1 MFQIKNAYAHC
12 DIPCKIYDPAVSLVA
27 ALSVV
32 RLTDIL
38 LLEIDDLSSLD
49 SQSKL
54 ARVVVQKEDEAQK
67 VKDEVN
73 IIWGDYFKE
82 PQLEA
87 FPETHEI
94 VHVIMRLGSKC
105 KQEVSREAAE
115 ELLRELNRFVDVFWK
130 TKDIET
136 KTVIAPYPPSLPMV
150 VPILESA

>member
-12 DIPCKIYDPAVSLVA
+12 DIPCKIYDPAVSLIA

-38 LLEIDDLSSLD
+38 LEIGDLNSLD
-49 SQSKL
+49 TQSKL
-54 ARVVVQKEDEAQK
+54 ARVVAQKEDEAQK

-94 VHVIMRLGSKC
+94 VHGIMRLGSKC

-115 ELLRELNRFVDVFWK
+115 ELLQELNRFADIFWK
-130 TKDIET
+130 TKGIET
-136 KTVIAPYPPSLPMV
+136 QRVIAPYPPALPMIV
-150 VPILESA
+150 AVLESA

>member
-1 MFQIKNAYAHC
+1 MFQIKNVYAHC

-32 RLTDIL
+32 RLTDI

-94 VHVIMRLGSKC
+94 VHGIMRLGSKC

-115 ELLRELNRFVDVFWK
+115 ELLRELNRFVDIFWK

-136 KTVIAPYPPSLPMV
+136 KTVIAPYPPALPMV

>member
-38 LLEIDDLSSLD
+38 LEIEDLSSLD

-94 VHVIMRLGSKC
+94 VHGIMRLGSKC

-115 ELLRELNRFVDVFWK
+115 ELLRELNRFVDIFWK

-136 KTVIAPYPPSLPMV
+136 KTVIAPYPPALPMV

>member
-12 DIPCKIYDPAVSLVA
+12 DIPCKIYDPAVSLIA

-38 LLEIDDLSSLD
+38 LEIGDLNSLD
-49 SQSKL
+49 NQSKL
-54 ARVVVQKEDEAQK
+54 ARVVAQKEDEAQK

-73 IIWGDYFKE
+73 IIWGDYFKV

-94 VHVIMRLGSKC
+94 VHGIMRLGSKC
-105 KQEVSREAAE
+105 KQEVSRGAAE
-115 ELLRELNRFVDVFWK
+115 ELLQELNRFADIFWK
-130 TKDIET
+130 TKGIET
-136 KTVIAPYPPSLPMV
+136 QRVIAPYPPALPMI
-150 VPILESA
+150 VPVLESA

>member
-12 DIPCKIYDPAVSLVA
+12 DIPCKIYDTAISLVA
-27 ALSVV
+27 AISVV
-32 RLTDIL
+32 RLTDI

-94 VHVIMRLGSKC
+94 VHGIMRLGSKC

-115 ELLRELNRFVDVFWK
+115 ELLRELNRFVDIFWK

-136 KTVIAPYPPSLPMV
+136 KTVIAPYPPALPMV

>member
-12 DIPCKIYDPAVSLVA
+12 DIPCKIYDPSVSLVA

-38 LLEIDDLSSLD
+38 LEMDDLSSLD

-67 VKDEVN
+67 VKNEVN

-94 VHVIMRLGSKC
+94 VHGIMRLGSKC

-115 ELLRELNRFVDVFWK
+115 ELLRELNRFVDIFWK
-130 TKDIET
+130 TKDVET
-136 KTVIAPYPPSLPMV
+136 KTVIAPYPPALPMV
-150 VPILESA
+150 VPVLESA

>member
-12 DIPCKIYDPAVSLVA
+12 DIPCKIYDPAISLVA

-32 RLTDIL
+32 RLTDI

-54 ARVVVQKEDEAQK
+54 ARVVVQKQDEAQK
-67 VKDEVN
+67 VKDQVN

-94 VHVIMRLGSKC
+94 VHGIMRLGSKC

-115 ELLRELNRFVDVFWK
+115 ELLRELNCFVDIFWK

-136 KTVIAPYPPSLPMV
+136 KTVIAPYPPALPMV

>member
-1 MFQIKNAYAHC
+1 MFQIKNVYAHC

-32 RLTDIL
+32 RLTDI

-94 VHVIMRLGSKC
+94 VHGIMRLGSKC

-136 KTVIAPYPPSLPMV
+136 KTVIAPYPPALPMV

>member
-32 RLTDIL
+32 RLTDI

-94 VHVIMRLGSKC
+94 VHGIMRLGSKC
-105 KQEVSREAAE
+105 KQEVSRAAAE
-115 ELLRELNRFVDVFWK
+115 ELLRELNRFVDIFWK

-136 KTVIAPYPPSLPMV
+136 KTVIAPYPPALPMV

>member
-12 DIPCKIYDPAVSLVA
+12 DIPCKIYDPAVSLIA

-38 LLEIDDLSSLD
+38 LEIGDLNSLD
-49 SQSKL
+49 NQSKL
-54 ARVVVQKEDEAQK
+54 ARVVAQKEDEAQK

-94 VHVIMRLGSKC
+94 VHGIMRLGSKC

-115 ELLRELNRFVDVFWK
+115 ELLQELNRFADIFWK

-136 KTVIAPYPPSLPMV
+136 QRVIAPYPPALPMI
-150 VPILESA
+150 VPVLESA

>member
-32 RLTDIL
+32 RLTDI

-94 VHVIMRLGSKC
+94 VHGIMRLGSKC

-136 KTVIAPYPPSLPMV
+136 KTVIAPNPPALPMV
-150 VPILESA
+150 VPVLESA

>member
-38 LLEIDDLSSLD
+38 LEIEDLSSLD

-94 VHVIMRLGSKC
+94 VHGIMRLGSKC

-136 KTVIAPYPPSLPMV
+136 KTVIAPYPPALPMV
-150 VPILESA
+150 VPVLESA

>member
-38 LLEIDDLSSLD
+38 LEIDELSSLD

-94 VHVIMRLGSKC
+94 VHGIMRLGSKC

-115 ELLRELNRFVDVFWK
+115 ELLRELNRFVDIFWK

-136 KTVIAPYPPSLPMV
+136 KTVIAPYPPALPMV

>member
-32 RLTDIL
+32 RLTDI

-94 VHVIMRLGSKC
+94 VHGIMRLGSKC

-115 ELLRELNRFVDVFWK
+115 ELLRELNRFVDIFWK
-130 TKDIET
+130 TKNIET
-136 KTVIAPYPPSLPMV
+136 KTVIAPYPPALPMV

>member
-12 DIPCKIYDPAVSLVA
+12 DIPCKIYDPAVSLIA

-38 LLEIDDLSSLD
+38 LEIGDLNSLD
-49 SQSKL
+49 NQSKL
-54 ARVVVQKEDEAQK
+54 ARVVAQKEDEAQK

-94 VHVIMRLGSKC
+94 VHGIMRLGSKC

-115 ELLRELNRFVDVFWK
+115 ELLQELNRFADIFWK

-136 KTVIAPYPPSLPMV
+136 QRVIAPYPPALPMI
-150 VPILESA
+150 VPVLESV

>member
-38 LLEIDDLSSLD
+38 LEIDDLSSLD
-49 SQSKL
+49 SQSNL

-94 VHVIMRLGSKC
+94 VHGIMRLGSKC

-115 ELLRELNRFVDVFWK
+115 ELLRELNRFVDIFWK

-136 KTVIAPYPPSLPMV
+136 KTVIAPYPPALPMV

>member
-12 DIPCKIYDPAVSLVA
+12 DIPCKIYDPSVSLVA

-32 RLTDIL
+32 RLTDI

-67 VKDEVN
+67 VKNEVN

-94 VHVIMRLGSKC
+94 VHGIMRLGSKC

-115 ELLRELNRFVDVFWK
+115 ELLQELNRFVDIFWK
-130 TKDIET
+130 TKDVET
-136 KTVIAPYPPSLPMV
+136 KTVIAPYPPALPMV
-150 VPILESA
+150 VPVLESA

>member
-38 LLEIDDLSSLD
+38 LEIDDLSSLD

-67 VKDEVN
+67 VKDETN

-94 VHVIMRLGSKC
+94 VHGIMRLGSKC
-105 KQEVSREAAE
+105 KQEVSREAAQ
-115 ELLRELNRFVDVFWK
+115 ELLRELNRFVDIF
-130 TKDIET
+130 
-136 KTVIAPYPPSLPMV
+136 
-150 VPILESA
+150 

>member
-12 DIPCKIYDPAVSLVA
+12 DIPCKIYDPSVSLVA

-38 LLEIDDLSSLD
+38 LEMDDLSSLD

-67 VKDEVN
+67 VKNEVN

-94 VHVIMRLGSKC
+94 VHGIMRLGSKC

-115 ELLRELNRFVDVFWK
+115 ELLQELNRFVDIFWK
-130 TKDIET
+130 TKDVET
-136 KTVIAPYPPSLPMV
+136 KTVIAPYPPALPMV
-150 VPILESA
+150 VPVLESA

>member
-32 RLTDIL
+32 RLTDI

-82 PQLEA
+82 PQLAA

-94 VHVIMRLGSKC
+94 VHGIMRLGSKC

-136 KTVIAPYPPSLPMV
+136 KTVIAPYPPALPMV
-150 VPILESA
+150 VPVLESA

>member
-12 DIPCKIYDPAVSLVA
+12 DIPCKIYDPAISLVA

-32 RLTDIL
+32 RLTDI

-94 VHVIMRLGSKC
+94 VHGIMRLGSKC

-115 ELLRELNRFVDVFWK
+115 ELLRELNRFVDIFWK
-130 TKDIET
+130 TKDVET
-136 KTVIAPYPPSLPMV
+136 KTVIAPYPPALPMV
-150 VPILESA
+150 VPVLESA

>member
-32 RLTDIL
+32 RLTDI

-94 VHVIMRLGSKC
+94 VHGIMRLGSKC

-115 ELLRELNRFVDVFWK
+115 ELLRELCRFVDIFWK

-136 KTVIAPYPPSLPMV
+136 KTVIAPYPPALPMV

>member
-32 RLTDIL
+32 RLTDI

-94 VHVIMRLGSKC
+94 VHGIMWLGSKC
-105 KQEVSREAAE
+105 KQEASREAAE
-115 ELLRELNRFVDVFWK
+115 ELLRELNRFVDIFWK

-136 KTVIAPYPPSLPMV
+136 KTVIAPYPPALPMV

>member
-32 RLTDIL
+32 RLTDI

-87 FPETHEI
+87 FPESHEI
-94 VHVIMRLGSKC
+94 VHGIMRLGSKC

-115 ELLRELNRFVDVFWK
+115 DLLRELNRFADIFWK
-130 TKDIET
+130 TKDVET
-136 KTVIAPYPPSLPMV
+136 KTVIAPYPPALPMV

>member
-12 DIPCKIYDPAVSLVA
+12 DIPCKIYDPAVSLIA

-38 LLEIDDLSSLD
+38 LEIGDLNSLD
-49 SQSKL
+49 NQSKL
-54 ARVVVQKEDEAQK
+54 ARVVAQKEDEAQK

-73 IIWGDYFKE
+73 IIWGDYFKK

-94 VHVIMRLGSKC
+94 VHGIMRLGSKC

-115 ELLRELNRFVDVFWK
+115 ELLQELNRFADIFWK

-136 KTVIAPYPPSLPMV
+136 QRVIAPYPPALPMI
-150 VPILESA
+150 VPVLESV

>member
-32 RLTDIL
+32 RLTDI

-94 VHVIMRLGSKC
+94 VHGIMRVGSKC

-115 ELLRELNRFVDVFWK
+115 ELLRELNRFVDIFWK

-136 KTVIAPYPPSLPMV
+136 KTVIAPYPPALPMV

>member
-12 DIPCKIYDPAVSLVA
+12 DIPCKTYDPAVSLIA

-38 LLEIDDLSSLD
+38 LEIGDLNSLD
-49 SQSKL
+49 NQSKL
-54 ARVVVQKEDEAQK
+54 ARVVAQKEDEAQK

-73 IIWGDYFKE
+73 IIWGDYFKK

-94 VHVIMRLGSKC
+94 VHGIMRLGSKC

-115 ELLRELNRFVDVFWK
+115 ELLQELNRFADIFWK
-130 TKDIET
+130 TKGIET
-136 KTVIAPYPPSLPMV
+136 QRVIAPYPPALPMIV
-150 VPILESA
+150 AVLEGA

>member
-12 DIPCKIYDPAVSLVA
+12 DIPCKIYDPSVSLVA

-38 LLEIDDLSSLD
+38 LEMDDLSSLD

-94 VHVIMRLGSKC
+94 VHGIMRLGSKC

-115 ELLRELNRFVDVFWK
+115 ELLQELNRFVDIFWK
-130 TKDIET
+130 TKDVET
-136 KTVIAPYPPSLPMV
+136 KTVIAPYPPALPMV
-150 VPILESA
+150 VPVLESA

>member
-32 RLTDIL
+32 RLTDI

-94 VHVIMRLGSKC
+94 VHGIMRLGSKC

-115 ELLRELNRFVDVFWK
+115 ELLRELNRFVDIFWK

-136 KTVIAPYPPSLPMV
+136 KTVMAPYPPALPMV
-150 VPILESA
+150 VPVLESA

>member
-38 LLEIDDLSSLD
+38 LEIDDLSSLD

-67 VKDEVN
+67 VKNEVN

-94 VHVIMRLGSKC
+94 VHGIMRLGSKC
-105 KQEVSREAAE
+105 KQEISREAAE
-115 ELLRELNRFVDVFWK
+115 ELLQELNRFVDIFWK
-130 TKDIET
+130 TKDVET
-136 KTVIAPYPPSLPMV
+136 KTVIAPYPPALPMV
-150 VPILESA
+150 APVLESA

>member
-32 RLTDIL
+32 RLTDI

-94 VHVIMRLGSKC
+94 VHGIMWLGSKC
-105 KQEVSREAAE
+105 KQEASREAAE
-115 ELLRELNRFVDVFWK
+115 ELLRELNRFVDMFWK
-130 TKDIET
+130 TKDVET
-136 KTVIAPYPPSLPMV
+136 KTVIAPYPPALPMV
-150 VPILESA
+150 VPVLESA

>member
-38 LLEIDDLSSLD
+38 LEIDDFSSLD

-82 PQLEA
+82 PQLEV

-94 VHVIMRLGSKC
+94 VHGIMRLGSKC

-115 ELLRELNRFVDVFWK
+115 ELLRELNRFVDIFWK

-136 KTVIAPYPPSLPMV
+136 KTVIAPCPPALPMV
-150 VPILESA
+150 VPVLESA

>member
-1 MFQIKNAYAHC
+1 MFEIKNAYAHC
-12 DIPCKIYDPAVSLVA
+12 DIPCKIYDPAVSLIA

-38 LLEIDDLSSLD
+38 LEIGDLNSLD
-49 SQSKL
+49 NQSKL
-54 ARVVVQKEDEAQK
+54 ARVVAQKEDEAQK

-94 VHVIMRLGSKC
+94 VHGIMRLGSKC

-115 ELLRELNRFVDVFWK
+115 ELLQELNRFVDIFWK

-136 KTVIAPYPPSLPMV
+136 QRVIAPYPPALPMI
-150 VPILESA
+150 VPVLESA

>member
-12 DIPCKIYDPAVSLVA
+12 DIPCKIYDPAVSLIA

-38 LLEIDDLSSLD
+38 LEIGDLNSLD
-49 SQSKL
+49 NQSKL
-54 ARVVVQKEDEAQK
+54 ARVVAQKEDEAQK

-94 VHVIMRLGSKC
+94 VHGIMRLGSKC

-115 ELLRELNRFVDVFWK
+115 ELLQELNRFADIFWK

-136 KTVIAPYPPSLPMV
+136 QRVIAPYPPALPMIV
-150 VPILESA
+150 AVLESV

>member
-32 RLTDIL
+32 RLTDI

-94 VHVIMRLGSKC
+94 VHGIMRLGSKC

-136 KTVIAPYPPSLPMV
+136 KTVIAPYPPALPVV